1 LLFLERKVIIMIR
14 VRFAPSPTGFLHV
27 GGARTAL
34 FNYLY
39 AKHYGGKLVLRV
51 EDTDISRSTKEF
63 EEQLMEA
70 LLWLGIT
77 WDEGPDVG
85 GSFGPYRQS
94 ERGDIYRDMV
104 GDLLER
110 DLAYKVYAY
119 PEEIEGLHDKLLSE
133 GKAPHYDRSMLESF
147 NSASR
152 VSEFESRQLNPVVF
166 FRMPRKEYRLPD
178 KIKGEVVFKEGAI
191 GDFVI
196 MRSNGQPIYNFAVVA
211 DDISMEI
218 SHVIRGDDHLSNTL
232 RQLALYEAFGAPIP
246 SFAHVSMIL
255 GPDGKK
261 LSKRHGDTSVEQFRE
276 KGFLPEAFFNFL
288 SLLGWSHPEGKEIL
302 RHEEIVD
309 SFTIERVNTSAAI
322 FDDAKVRWM
331 NGVYIRETDLDRITD
346 LTIPFIVESKLMTS
360 EEVVANRKW
369 LRRAIDSVR
378 KGVETLSE
386 VPEKMKLYFDD
397 PDLTPFSPSDDSEKG
412 VYRALEAFK
421 DRIEYLD
428 SWNNDEIIGTIR
440 AIIKDMKPDRKGFY
454 MTLRY
459 ILTSA
464 EEGPELVDVIFLL
477 GRNKTLNRLQRA
489 LRMA

>member
-1 LLFLERKVIIMIR
+1 MIR

-152 VSEFESRQLNPVVF
+152 VSEFESRELNPVVF

-397 PDLTPFSPSDDSEKG
+397 PDLTPFSPSNDSEKG

>member
-1 LLFLERKVIIMIR
+1 MIR

-51 EDTDISRSTKEF
+51 EDTDISRSSKEF
-63 EEQLMEA
+63 EEQLIEA

-85 GSFGPYRQS
+85 GAFGPYRQS
-94 ERGDIYRDMV
+94 ERGEIYRDMV
-104 GDLLER
+104 RDLLER
-110 DLAYKVYAY
+110 GLAYKVYAY
-119 PEEIEGLHDKLLSE
+119 PEEIEELHDKLLSE
-133 GKAPHYDRSMLESF
+133 GKAPHYDQAMLESF
-147 NSASR
+147 NSADR
-152 VSEFESRQLNPVVF
+152 VSEFESRQLDPVVF
-166 FRMPRKEYRLPD
+166 FKMPRKEYLLSD

-218 SHVIRGDDHLSNTL
+218 SHVVRGDDHLSNTL
-232 RQLALYEAFGAPIP
+232 RQLALYEAFGVPIP

-276 KGFLPEAFFNFL
+276 KGFLPEALFNFL
-288 SLLGWSHPEGKEIL
+288 ALLGWSHPDGKEIL
-302 RHEEIVD
+302 RHEEIVE

-322 FDDAKVRWM
+322 FDDAKLRWM
-331 NGVYIRETDLDRITD
+331 NGIYIRETDLDRITN
-346 LTIPFIVESKLMTS
+346 LTIPFIVESNLMTS

-386 VPEKMKLYFDD
+386 VPEKMRLYFDD
-397 PDLTPFSPSDDSEKG
+397 PELTPFSPSNDSEKG
-412 VYRALEAFK
+412 VYRALEASK
-421 DRIEYLD
+421 DRVEYLD
-428 SWNNDEIIGTIR
+428 SWNNDEIVGTIR
-440 AIIKDMKPDRKGFY
+440 AIIKEMKPDRKGFY

-459 ILTSA
+459 ILTST

>member
-1 LLFLERKVIIMIR
+1 MIR

-85 GSFGPYRQS
+85 GAFGPYRQS
-94 ERGDIYRDMV
+94 ERGEIYRDMV
-104 GDLLER
+104 RDLLER
-110 DLAYKVYAY
+110 GLAYKVYAY
-119 PEEIEGLHDKLLSE
+119 PEEIEELHDKLLSE
-133 GKAPHYDRSMLESF
+133 GKAPHYDQVMLESF
-147 NSASR
+147 NSADR

-166 FRMPRKEYRLPD
+166 FKMPRKEYLLSD

-232 RQLALYEAFGAPIP
+232 RQLALYEAFGVPIP

-288 SLLGWSHPEGKEIL
+288 ALLGWSHPDGKEIL
-302 RHEEIVD
+302 RHEEIVE

-322 FDDAKVRWM
+322 FDDAKLRWM
-331 NGVYIRETDLDRITD
+331 NGVYIRETDLDRITN
-346 LTIPFIVESKLMTS
+346 LTIPFIVESNLMTS
-360 EEVVANRKW
+360 EEVIANRKW

-386 VPEKMKLYFDD
+386 VPEKMRLYFDD
-397 PDLTPFSPSDDSEKG
+397 PELTPFSPSNDSEKG

-421 DRIEYLD
+421 DRVEYLD
-428 SWNNDEIIGTIR
+428 SWNNDEIVATIR
-440 AIIKDMKPDRKGFY
+440 AILKEMKPDRKGFY

>member
-1 LLFLERKVIIMIR
+1 
-14 VRFAPSPTGFLHV
+14 
-27 GGARTAL
+27 
-34 FNYLY
+34 
-39 AKHYGGKLVLRV
+39 
-51 EDTDISRSTKEF
+51 
-63 EEQLMEA
+63 
-70 LLWLGIT
+70 
-77 WDEGPDVG
+77 
-85 GSFGPYRQS
+85 
-94 ERGDIYRDMV
+94 
-104 GDLLER
+104 
-110 DLAYKVYAY
+110 
-119 PEEIEGLHDKLLSE
+119 
-133 GKAPHYDRSMLESF
+133 
-147 NSASR
+147 
-152 VSEFESRQLNPVVF
+152 
-166 FRMPRKEYRLPD
+166 
-178 KIKGEVVFKEGAI
+178 
-191 GDFVI
+191 
-196 MRSNGQPIYNFAVVA
+196 
-211 DDISMEI
+211 MEI

-232 RQLALYEAFGAPIP
+232 RQLALYEAFGVPIP

-288 SLLGWSHPEGKEIL
+288 ALLGWSHPDGKEIL
-302 RHEEIVD
+302 RHEEIVE

-322 FDDAKVRWM
+322 FDDAKLRWM
-331 NGVYIRETDLDRITD
+331 NGVYIRETDLDRITN
-346 LTIPFIVESKLMTS
+346 LTIPFIVESNLMTS

-386 VPEKMKLYFDD
+386 VPEKMRLYFDD
-397 PDLTPFSPSDDSEKG
+397 PELTPFSPSNDSEKG

-421 DRIEYLD
+421 DRVEYLD
-428 SWNNDEIIGTIR
+428 SWNNDEIVGTIR
-440 AIIKDMKPDRKGFY
+440 AIIKEMKPDRKGFY